1 MQTKPVIHSTH
12 AGQAIVTRYHG
23 PTNTRGSRISATAC
37 GGRVVVPYDYA
48 GEVFDNHAAA
58 AMALAAKL
66 NWGGEWAGGVLPS
79 GDYAFTMLDK

>member
-1 MQTKPVIHSTH
+1 
-12 AGQAIVTRYHG
+12 
-23 PTNTRGSRISATAC
+23 
-37 GGRVVVPYDYA
+37 VPYDYA